1 MTLVGERNAREFLR
15 VSSSRDRL
23 FLIATAPLGIFSLI
37 ICVIRLSGPRILRRL
52 TGREAD
58 PKSGALVELTPLSV
72 APTTSVYTQHAVE
85 INPSER
91 RDEAAFVCVHI
102 KQTDSVRE
110 ALASFK
116 HILRST
122 VDKLKGDGDGNAS
135 TDQEDYEIVLGMKRN
150 PLTAEKTARLVW
162 SVIAENREIEL
173 SLTERAKSTSL
184 SFRATGICPTQTAA
198 TDRTVNRR
206 VISKLPN
213 LGNILA
219 GVGSC
224 IAPGGV
230 QLAGYYGLQTGST
243 GLKTLVMG
251 LVGYCGIEVFAFIL
265 LLIIKDQIEVESQD
279 LQPIFDDPGVIWTFS
294 DSRHA
299 QHQSFDKQHQRNLV
313 QAAPKKQY
321 SSLKRQAITSFVCA
335 GLMGSYVVYYLGVRV
350 AVWWVAFGELLI
362 V

>member
-1 MTLVGERNAREFLR
+1 MLSSRQTSTAHQAPITASTDVWATAIANVAPVMTLVGERNAREFLR
-15 VSSSRDRL
+15 VSSSHYRL
-23 FLIATAPLGIFSLI
+23 FLMATAPLGIFLLMM
-37 ICVIRLSGPRILRRL
+37 CAIRLSGPRILRRL

-58 PKSGALVELTPLSV
+58 PKSEALVELTPLSV

-85 INPSER
+85 IKPSER

-116 HILRST
+116 HIFRSR
-122 VDKLKGDGDGNAS
+122 VEKLKGDGDGNAS
-135 TDQEDYEIVLGMKRN
+135 TDQEDYEIVLGMKRH
-150 PLTAEKTARLVW
+150 PLTADETARLVW
-162 SVIAENREIEL
+162 SVIAENREIER
-173 SLTERAKSTSL
+173 SLAESVKSTSL

-198 TDRTVNRR
+198 IDRTANRR

-224 IAPGGV
+224 IATGGV
-230 QLAGYYGLQTGST
+230 QLAGYYGLQTEST

-251 LVGYCGIEVFAFIL
+251 LVGYCGIVVFAFIL
-265 LLIIKDQIEVESQD
+265 LLIIKDQIEVDSQD
-279 LQPIFDDPGVIWTFS
+279 LQPIFDDPGVVWIFS

-299 QHQSFDKQHQRNLV
+299 QHQSFHKQHQRNLV
-313 QAAPKKQY
+313 QAAPKKQ
-321 SSLKRQAITSFVCA
+321 
-335 GLMGSYVVYYLGVRV
+335 
-350 AVWWVAFGELLI
+350 
-362 V
+362 